1 MQNLNA
7 KRRCRFRAWPPL
19 VVENGVMTL
28 GASLIGSPPA
38 LMKNGKNES
47 GQLGLKLDV
56 QGNKGPLFD
65 RPPWVPLGS
74 LPLT

>member
-1 MQNLNA
+1 VQNLNA

-19 VVENGVMTL
+19 VVENGVMSWEPP
-28 GASLIGSPPA
+28 SLAPPA

>member
-1 MQNLNA
+1 LGGGG
-7 KRRCRFRAWPPL
+7 KRRD
-19 VVENGVMTL
+19 VME
-28 GASLIGSPPA
+28 ASLKAPPA

-65 RPPWVPLGS
+65 RPPWVPRGS
-74 LPLT
+74 LPHT

>member
-1 MQNLNA
+1 VMS
-7 KRRCRFRAWPPL
+7 WEPP
-19 VVENGVMTL
+19 
-28 GASLIGSPPA
+28 SLAPPA

-65 RPPWVPLGS
+65 RPPWVPRSS
-74 LPLT
+74 LPHT